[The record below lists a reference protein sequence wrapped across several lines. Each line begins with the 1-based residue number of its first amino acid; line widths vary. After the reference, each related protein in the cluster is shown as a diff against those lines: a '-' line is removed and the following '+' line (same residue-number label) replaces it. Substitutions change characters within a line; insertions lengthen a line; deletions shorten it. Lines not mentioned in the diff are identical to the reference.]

1 MKVRKAV
8 IPAAGFGTRFLP
20 ITKAVPKELLPI
32 VDRPAIAYVVDEAI
46 EAGIEEIL
54 IIISPHKEQIRD
66 YFVRNR
72 QLEQFLIEK
81 NNHEAL
87 KLIEPIAGV
96 SIAFAI
102 QHEQLGFGHAVL
114 QAKEFVGNEP
124 FAVLTGDDLF
134 YSADKPVIAQLID
147 VYSQNDGHI
156 LGTMKVPRDQV
167 NRYGICVPK
176 PNQAG
181 PVFELVDIVE
191 KPEIENAPSQS
202 ASAGRYILRPEIF
215 KYLESQQRGVG
226 NEIQL
231 TDAIKR
237 SMQEVRLFSYDFA
250 GIRYDVGS
258 KEGYLKAVIEYALR
272 RDDLK
277 VSTLIE
283 EIWEGRREQC

>member
-32 VDRPAIAYVVDEAI
+32 IDRPAIAYIVDEAI
-46 EAGIEEIL
+46 EAGIKEIL
-54 IIISPHKEQIRD
+54 IIISPHKEQIKD
-66 YFVRNR
+66 YFVQNQ

-87 KLIEPIAGV
+87 KLIAPITGV
-96 SIAFAI
+96 SITFVI

-114 QAKEFVGNEP
+114 QAKDFVDNEP

-134 YSADKPVIAQLID
+134 YSADKPVMAQLID
-147 VYSQNDGHI
+147 VYNQHEGHI
-156 LGTMKVPRDQV
+156 LGTMKVPKDQV
-167 NRYGICVPK
+167 NKYGICAPK
-176 PNQAG
+176 PNQTG

-202 ASAGRYILRPEIF
+202 ASSGRYILRPEIF
-215 KYLESQQRGVG
+215 KYLESQQRGFG

-237 SMQEVRLFSYDFA
+237 SMQEVKLFSYDFT

-258 KEGYLKAVIEYALR
+258 KEGYLKAIVEYALR

-277 VSTLIE
+277 ASMQKIINDNML
-283 EIWEGRREQC
+283 